1 MKFRTM
7 ALPFTLALLIS
18 GCQTQPISDDGV
30 SPDVRYQEQMRANQY
45 LLGLGLG
52 LMSPSYQYQAPA
64 QGFCA
69 PMYPGSTQLRCW

>member
-1 MKFRTM
+1 MQIKTLTM
-7 ALPFTLALLIS
+7 IIAMTPLFF
-18 GCQTQPISDDGV
+18 GCQAQPISDDGV

-45 LLGLGLG
+45 LLGLGLE

-69 PMYPGSTQLRCW
+69 PMYPGSTQIRCW